1 MNDSTGYF
9 QTDLEL
15 ISALLTQIIKPNLS
29 TSQFDLVTEVI
40 RNKIKY
46 YNAASVL
53 SEIIWEGSKIV
64 GSNSISAI
72 PTTIE
77 GACKNIDKVAKTKKA
92 ANCLAHYLNKDGH
105 RVAELNPNFVDQKE
119 EFTS

>member
-64 GSNSISAI
+64 GANSISAK

-77 GACKNIDKVAKTKKA
+77 GA
-92 ANCLAHYLNKDGH
+92 
-105 RVAELNPNFVDQKE
+105 
-119 EFTS
+119 